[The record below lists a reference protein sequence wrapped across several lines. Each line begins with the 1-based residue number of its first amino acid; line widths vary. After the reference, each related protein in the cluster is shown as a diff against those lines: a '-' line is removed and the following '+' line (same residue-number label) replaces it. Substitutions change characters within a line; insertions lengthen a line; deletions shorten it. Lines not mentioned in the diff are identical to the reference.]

1 MQMPVGILTLST
13 ATPPELLDLH
23 DDPQGFSDYVAGV
36 IARVPGVELLGLFFD
51 VGAEKAYALVEG
63 LDDYRDVKAVSRILG
78 AVGFLKL
85 VRAPQAAE
93 AIDRERDYRGGSS
106 A

>member
-1 MQMPVGILTLST
+1 MPVGILTIST
-13 ATPPELLDLH
+13 ATPPELLALH
-23 DDPQGFSDYVAGV
+23 DDPQGFSDYVEGV
-36 IARVPGVELLGLFFD
+36 IARVDGVDLLGLFFD

-78 AVGFLKL
+78 AEGFLKL
-85 VRAPQAAE
+85 VRAAQAAE
-93 AIDRERDYRGGSS
+93 AIERERDYRGSS